1 MTDRIIRIAIDAMGG
16 DDVPDVLVKGAV
28 VAVAEYDDVSV
39 TLVGDERQVGPSIE
53 SALASYA
60 GRNIGGA
67 GLAERLSVVHADD
80 VIGMDESPSRTIRTR
95 KTASIVVANKLCR
108 DGKCEAVI
116 SAGNT
121 GAAMAASL
129 LFMGRLRGVQ
139 RPAIMAIFPSM
150 KNIVTILDVGA
161 NTDCKPDHLF
171 QFAVMA
177 SIYCEHVLCYEH
189 PRVALLNIGEERSK
203 GNELTNGAYTLL
215 EQSHLNFIGNIEG
228 RDIFAGSADVVVC
241 DGFVGNVL
249 LKFGES
255 IFGFVAHMLRK
266 KLDRHPLR
274 MLGASFLKPV
284 FGEIKRDMSPED
296 YGGAPLL
303 GVDGISIICHG
314 NSPPTAIK
322 NAVRVAR
329 CMVLD
334 DVNELIKREVSKQ
347 NGTLHD

>member
-28 VAVAEYDDVSV
+28 AAVAEYDDVAV
-39 TLVGDERQVGPSIE
+39 TLVGDENRVQQSID
-53 SALASYA
+53 SAIVSYSD
-60 GRNIGGA
+60 RNVDGA
-67 GLAERLSVVHADD
+67 ALAERLSVVHADD

-95 KTASIVVANKLCR
+95 KAASVVVANKLCS
-108 DGKCEAVI
+108 DGECEAVI

-121 GAAMAASL
+121 GAAMASSL
-129 LFMGRLRGVQ
+129 LIMGRLQGVQ

-161 NTDCKPDHLF
+161 NADCKPNNLF

-177 SIYCEHVLCYEH
+177 SIYCEHVLQYEH

-203 GNELTNGAYTLL
+203 GNELTNAAYSLL

-228 RDIFAGSADVVVC
+228 RDIFTGSADVVVC

-255 IFGFVAHMLRK
+255 IFGFVVHMLKK
-266 KLDRHPLR
+266 KLDGHPLR

-303 GVDGISIICHG
+303 GVDGVSIICHG
-314 NSPPTAIK
+314 NSSPTAIK

-329 CMVLD
+329 RMVLD
-334 DVNELIKREVSKQ
+334 DVNELIKREISKQ
-347 NGTLHD
+347 NGTMHE